1 MTECRVHFWVSGRV
15 QGVFFR
21 VYTEKTAKQLELK
34 GLVRNLPDRRVEVI
48 AEGPKEKLEEFIKWA
63 KEKGSPYSS
72 VTKVEVEWEEFRD
85 EFVDFR
91 TTY

>member
-1 MTECRVHFWVSGRV
+1 MSASRVHFWVSGRV

-21 VYTEKTAKQLELK
+21 AYTEKAARRLELK
-34 GLVRNLPDRRVEVI
+34 GIVRNLPDRRVEVI
-48 AEGPKEKLEEFIKWA
+48 AEGPKAKLEELVKWT